1 MTTPIDKKF
10 LENPELVERLA
21 AIEHERWSVWM
32 RHLFSKCGISHFRN
46 GVESLEIPAWAV
58 EQWKRRGNDAPSM
71 IEVDPESI
79 SSTKPV
85 EKELAQKLYQGFYAS
100 LVYGGTG
107 IWSDLLESQRAA
119 WRAVASAATEH
130 FKEKP

>member
-1 MTTPIDKKF
+1 MTSNDVKKVWCEHIYMNEISQSYFVHPIWPLTDEAKFCPICGTP
-10 LENPELVERLA
+10 
-21 AIEHERWSVWM
+21 
-32 RHLFSKCGISHFRN
+32 
-46 GVESLEIPAWAV
+46 
-58 EQWKRRGNDAPSM
+58 
-71 IEVDPESI
+71 
-79 SSTKPV
+79 KPV